1 LVIFI
6 KNLNIWTKNNNRIYC
21 TELFI
26 KVYWGELKLPK
37 FIRKAAVIGSGVMG
51 ASIAAHLANVGI
63 TTYLFDIVPKN
74 ILDSESRNILAEN
87 AIKRLI
93 KTKPAPVSS
102 PETLQRLIP
111 CNLEDDLSKLKETD
125 WIIEAVIENL
135 DIKKKLFQTVE
146 QYKKLS
152 AIVSSNT
159 SGLSVNQMIE
169 NCSLDFKQNFLGIH
183 FFNPPRYLKLVEIIP
198 VNETLHETTQKM
210 KDFLETVLGKGVVI
224 CNDTP
229 NFIANRIG
237 TFGIMSTLRAMTKH
251 NFTIG
256 EVDTL
261 TGSLI
266 ARPKSATFRTLDVVG
281 LDTFS
286 FVLKNAHDRLPNEA
300 IFEIP
305 ESFKQMIN
313 KGLLGAKIGQGFY
326 KKVDNEILEINL
338 NTLDYHVKSLLSDTT
353 YDTAKKIKNKKERL
367 KYLTYSESKVGNF
380 IWDIISSVLVYSA
393 NLVGEVADDIISI
406 DQAMKWGFGWELGPF
421 EVWDAI
427 GLEESYKRLCAEGV
441 KLPDWITHLV
451 NNNKS
456 FYKLSEDDLYFYN
469 GEDYAQDKRPKS
481 HIIIQKNSKKYL
493 KVMKNNGGTLWEIGD
508 DVGLLQFHSPNQA
521 IGLDFID
528 ILGKSIT
535 YAEENLKGL
544 VISAFSKNFCV
555 GANIAM
561 ILMEAQDEN
570 YDDIELVIRKFQNVL
585 MKMKYS
591 TVPVVATPFGMN
603 LGGGTE
609 LSLHAH
615 ALQANFET
623 YMGLVEFGVGV
634 IPGGGGNKELYERY
648 YDSIPN
654 SMNKDLQSIALAA
667 FETIAMAKVSTSAH
681 EAIGLQYLRP
691 TDHITMLQEN
701 IVFDAKKL
709 VLELYERAHIPKNK
723 RKIKVPGENGYAAM
737 KLAAQS
743 LLESEKITTHDF
755 KIASKLAYVLAGGKI
770 PYGTEVGEQYLLDIE
785 REAFLSLVGEPKTQ
799 ARMIH
804 MLQKGKPLRN

>member
-1 LVIFI
+1 M
-6 KNLNIWTKNNNRIYC
+6 
-21 TELFI
+21 
-26 KVYWGELKLPK
+26 PK

-74 ILDSESRNILAEN
+74 ILESESRNIVAEN

-102 PETLQRLIP
+102 PVILQRLIA
-111 CNLEDDLSKLKETD
+111 CNLEDDLSKLKEVD

-135 DIKKKLFQTVE
+135 DIKKHLFQTVE
-146 QYKKLS
+146 QYKKPS

-169 NCSLDFKQNFLGIH
+169 NCSLNFKQNFLGIH

-237 TFGIMSTLRAMTKH
+237 TFGIMSTLRAMAKH
-251 NFTIG
+251 KFTIG

-286 FVLKNAHDRLPNEA
+286 FVLANAKDRLPDEL
-300 IFEIP
+300 IFETP

-313 KGLLGAKIGQGFY
+313 KGLLGAKSGHGFY
-326 KKVDNEILEINL
+326 KKVDNEIHEINL
-338 NTLDYHVKSLLSDTT
+338 NTLNYHVKSLLSDTT

-367 KYLTYSESKVGNF
+367 KYLAYSESKVGNF

-406 DQAMKWGFGWELGPF
+406 DQAMKWGFGWDLGPF

-427 GLEESYKRLCAEGV
+427 GLEESFKRLSAEGV
-441 KLPDWITHLV
+441 KLPDWITTLV
-451 NNNKS
+451 NSENKD
-456 FYKLSEDDLYFYN
+456 FYKNVEDNLYFYN
-469 GEDYAQDKRPKS
+469 GEDYVQDKRPNS

-493 KVMKNNGGTLWEIGD
+493 QVMKNNGGTLWEIGD

-544 VISAFSKNFCV
+544 VVSAFSKNFCV

-561 ILMEAQDEN
+561 ILMEAQDDN

-591 TVPVVATPFGMN
+591 TVPVVATPFGMT

-623 YMGLVEFGVGV
+623 YMGLVEVGVGV

-648 YDSIPN
+648 YNSIPD

-681 EAIGLQYLRP
+681 EAIGLQYLRS
-691 TDHITMLQEN
+691 TDRITMLQEN
-701 IVFDAKKL
+701 LVSDAKKL
-709 VLELYERAHIPKNK
+709 VLELYESAHIPKIK
-723 RKIKVPGENGYAAM
+723 RKLKVPGENGYAAM

-743 LLESEKITTHDF
+743 LLESEKITKHDF
-755 KIASKLAYVLAGGKI
+755 KIASKLAFVLAGGKL
-770 PYGTEVGEQYLLDIE
+770 PYGTEVSEQYLLDIE